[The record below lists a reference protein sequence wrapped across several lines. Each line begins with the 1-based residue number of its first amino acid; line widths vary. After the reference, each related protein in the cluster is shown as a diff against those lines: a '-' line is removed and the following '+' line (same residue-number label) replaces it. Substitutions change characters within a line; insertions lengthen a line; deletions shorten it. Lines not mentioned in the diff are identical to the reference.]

1 MGIYTSTNPIE
12 EALESG
18 AAIGFSTN
26 VTRVL
31 TNDNFNKFI
40 GYGGYTPRMFPTI
53 VLYSAEWKFR
63 KTPVNGRM
71 RELPNIG

>member
-1 MGIYTSTNPIE
+1 MGIYTSTNLIE

-40 GYGGYTPRMFPTI
+40 GYGGYTPKDVSDYRTI
-53 VLYSAEWKFR
+53 FSGVEVSKDAGKWTYEGASKY
-63 KTPVNGRM
+63 
-71 RELPNIG
+71 